1 MRQLTQ
7 TEIQSL
13 ENQRCWAEDWTKI
26 IVADDFSA
34 KQVRNT
40 NFYGNI
46 QIGSNVTITDVKI
59 LKGSCK
65 PSAPIAIS
73 VLNEGG
79 DGNMIICPQLT
90 SQLAWLM
97 MNYKQVYELVYNQ
110 EQRRLEKQSLGEY
123 TTIIEDGAK
132 IEGATKIVDSLIQST
147 KQVSTYIG
155 PDVIIVKSITAVGAE
170 ITDGAKIFESFVGEA
185 VHIGKG
191 FSSEASVFFANSYM
205 DNGEACAALCGPF
218 SCSHHK
224 STLLIGGQF
233 SFYNAGSNTNQSN
246 HAYKM
251 GPIHW
256 GTLERGAK
264 TASGCHILWPAH
276 IGVFSMV
283 MGKVVEHPCIQDL
296 PFSYIISSREKT
308 YIVPGINLKTVG
320 TWRDVNK
327 WPKRDARHITARK
340 DIVDFAFPNPYITQ
354 FVVKAISL
362 LNLLV
367 LEQGEHV
374 DEYEYEGCY
383 IKRKSLL
390 KGIEYYNLAFQLAG
404 SVASTEEWLDLCGM
418 IAPRQDIEDL
428 ILDIDEKLIDS
439 VESIEKKLIEIHD
452 NYEDKIN
459 SELDPIAR
467 EEWLNLVREDA
478 EREFQMG
485 DVDENQL
492 ADFLDKVK

>member
-13 ENQRCWAEDWTKI
+13 ESQRCWAEDWNKI
-26 IVADDFSA
+26 IVADDFSTA
-34 KQVRNT
+34 NVRNT

-46 QIGSNVTITDVKI
+46 QIGSGVRLNDVKI

-65 PSAPIAIS
+65 QSKPIIVS

-79 DGNMIICPQLT
+79 DGNIVLCPQLT
-90 SQLAWLM
+90 SQLTWLM
-97 MNYKQVYELVYNQ
+97 IHYTQVFDLVSKEEENRLNQ
-110 EQRRLEKQSLGEY
+110 VFSGECA
-123 TTIIEDGAK
+123 TIIEDGAI
-132 IEGATKIVDSLIQST
+132 IEGATKIVDSVIQSR
-147 KQVSTYIG
+147 KEVPTYIG
-155 PDVIIVKSITAVGAE
+155 PDVIMVKSVTAVGAE
-170 ITDGAKIFESFVGEA
+170 ITDGAKVYESFVGEA
-185 VHIGKG
+185 VHLGKG

-283 MGKVVEHPCIQDL
+283 MGKITEHPCIQDL
-296 PFSYIISSREKT
+296 PFSYVIASHDKT
-308 YIVPGINLKTVG
+308 YIIPGINLKTVG

-327 WPKRDARHITARK
+327 WPKRDARNVLARR
-340 DIVDFAFPNPYITQ
+340 DIVDFAFPNPYIIQ
-354 FVVKAISL
+354 FVAKGISL
-362 LNLLV
+362 LNSLV
-367 LEQGEHV
+367 AEQGEHV
-374 DEYEYEGCY
+374 EEYEFEGCY
-383 IKRKSLL
+383 IKRKSLI
-390 KGIEYYNLAFQLAG
+390 KGLEYYDLAFQLAG
-404 SVASTEEWLDLCGM
+404 SAAPSEEWLDLCGM

-428 ILDIDEKLIDS
+428 ILDINDNILDS
-439 VESIEKKLIEIHD
+439 IESIERKLVEIHNCNAARLNVERD
-452 NYEDKIN
+452 
-459 SELDPIAR
+459 SIAY
-467 EEWLNLVREDA
+467 EEWLNMIREDA

-485 DVDENQL
+485 DVDECQL
-492 ADFLDKVK
+492 SDFLDKVK